1 MVQIKFVPLPNN
13 VKTQKGKFMFSERI
27 KELRIQNQMPQ
38 RQLAAALDIDTAT
51 YCKIEKGERRAKR
64 EQVAIL
70 SKLFNV
76 NSEQLLTLWL
86 ADQVSAVVSTEQ
98 RIAPQALSLVVE
110 TLKQNI

>member
-1 MVQIKFVPLPNN
+1 MPNN
-13 VKTQKGKFMFSERI
+13 VKTQKNKFMFSERI
-27 KELRIQNQMPQ
+27 KELRIQNLMPQ

-64 EQVAIL
+64 EQVSIL

-76 NSEQLLTLWL
+76 STEQLLTLWL
-86 ADQVSAVVSTEQ
+86 ADQVSAVVSNEQ

-110 TLKQNI
+110 TLKQDI